1 MITTTKTF
9 YLQEE
14 LGNGGN
20 FEKLTNENLKSS
32 IEEYVANDTVATIWK
47 WEHEVDF
54 PELGRW
60 LTENGVTRDE
70 SVIFV
75 FNQF

>member
-14 LGNGGN
+14 LGKDGN
-20 FEKLTNENLKSS
+20 FEKLKNENLKSS
-32 IEEYVANDTVATIWK
+32 IQEYVSNDTVATIWK
-47 WEHEVDF
+47 WEDEVYY
-54 PELGRW
+54 PEIGWW
-60 LTENGVTRDE
+60 LTENGVPRDE

>member
-9 YLQEE
+9 YLQDE
-14 LGNGGN
+14 LGKDGN

-32 IEEYVANDTVATIWK
+32 ISDYVSNDTVASVWH
-47 WEHEVDF
+47 WEYEDDY
-54 PELGRW
+54 PEIGRW
-60 LTENGVTRDE
+60 LTENGVIRDE